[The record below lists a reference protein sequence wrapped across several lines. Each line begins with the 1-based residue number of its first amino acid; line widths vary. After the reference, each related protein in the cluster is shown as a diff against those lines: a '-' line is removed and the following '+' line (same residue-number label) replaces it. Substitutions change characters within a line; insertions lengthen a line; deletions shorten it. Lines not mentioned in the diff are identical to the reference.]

1 VLHARLDEGPAV
13 VKTFRLHL
21 HDATRHERIDDV
33 ASFVGRDASGSFGI
47 QAGHERFL
55 TALDFGLARFRATAG
70 GWQYL
75 AAPGGLLYM
84 RDGELYLSTRRYFR
98 DADYRGISDTLAREL
113 RAEEDALRSVRQSLR
128 QMEDEMFKKLWRLGR
143 EG

>member
-1 VLHARLDEGPAV
+1 
-13 VKTFRLHL
+13 
-21 HDATRHERIDDV
+21 
-33 ASFVGRDASGSFGI
+33 
-47 QAGHERFL
+47 
-55 TALDFGLARFRATAG
+55 
-70 GWQYL
+70 
-75 AAPGGLLYM
+75 M